1 MSAALRKMSAK
12 LGVRPYRNPEE
23 SFSYLSAKGWGDPR
37 ALFPRSSVQVGSRP
51 RQTASP
57 AWASA
62 AEWLVLG
69 LS

>member
-23 SFSYLSAKGWGDPR
+23 SSYLSAKGWRDPR
-37 ALFPRSSVQVGSRP
+37 ALFPRSSVQAGSGP

-57 AWASA
+57 AWAST

-69 LS
+69 LR